1 MASSTPL
8 TPAQRI
14 AIAAE
19 LAVLE
24 AEAVVIEAYVNEG
37 RGDDAD
43 VTDVERSL
51 AKRQGEMAKMKALL
65 AG

>member
-1 MASSTPL
+1 MAGSAPL

-14 AIAAE
+14 AVAGE

-24 AEAVVIEAYVNEG
+24 AESVVIEAYVNEG

-51 AKRQGEMAKMKALL
+51 AERHSEMAKMKALL
-65 AG
+65 AR

>member
-51 AKRQGEMAKMKALL
+51 AQRQGEMAKMKALL
-65 AG
+65 AR

>member
-1 MASSTPL
+1 MAG
-8 TPAQRI
+8 
-14 AIAAE
+14 E

-24 AEAVVIEAYVNEG
+24 AESVVIEAYVNEG

-51 AKRQGEMAKMKALL
+51 AERHSEMAKMKALL
-65 AG
+65 AR